1 LEGRFWL
8 SPSKSYVPSSAL
20 KIWLQEKR
28 LAIKTENTKKD
39 KKKAQKPKETASESL
54 SGIAAVL
61 VSGLFI
67 ITFVVQA
74 FEIPSRSM
82 VNTLQVGDHVFVDR
96 LTPVTATK
104 ILGPLMPYREIHR
117 GDIIVFISP
126 VQPGLHVV
134 KRVMAIPGDKIHLR
148 NGQVYRNGEALNE
161 PYVIHSGNSNRYAD
175 NFPSVSSEYGNQVS
189 PEWPAVVSAHKEGE
203 DLVIPPGN
211 YFGMGD
217 NRDDSLDSRYWGFIP
232 RENIIGR
239 PLFIYWSFE
248 TPEDQ
253 YTHTT
258 LSERAGFVFHVVI
271 HFFDKTQWRR
281 MFHMVR

>member
-1 LEGRFWL
+1 MINSFIQA
-8 SPSKSYVPSSAL
+8 PSHPGAL
-20 KIWLQEKR
+20 KNLDQEKR
-28 LAIKTENTKKD
+28 LATKTENTKKD
-39 KKKAQKPKETASESL
+39 KKKAAKPRETLSESL
-54 SGIAAVL
+54 AGIAAVL

-82 VNTLQVGDHVFVDR
+82 VNTLLVGDHVFVDR
-96 LTPVTATK
+96 LTPVTGSK
-104 ILGPLMPYREIHR
+104 VLGPLMPYREVHH

-134 KRVMAIPGDKIHLR
+134 KRVIGIPGDKIHLR
-148 NGQVYRNGEALNE
+148 DGVVYRNGGPLVE
-161 PYVIHSGNSNRYAD
+161 PYVLHSGNSNRYAD
-175 NFPSVSSEYGNQVS
+175 NFPSVSPEFGSQVS
-189 PEWPAVVSAHKEGE
+189 PEWPAVVSAHRQGE
-203 DLVIPPGN
+203 DLVIPPDS

-253 YTHTT
+253 YQRT
-258 LSERAGFVFHVVI
+258 SMKDRSGFVFHVLI